1 MTGCPFL
8 GFGGKTVLMI
18 SMRFAS
24 HLNDWL
30 SRYSPECD
38 GHHAALDRFGGDFQR
53 GDDRH
58 MEPKMA
64 YFILFLFVA
73 YVAPV
78 FFLKGIELYAA
89 NHSAEAASPPVEQ
102 EKPAEDSQKSLVN
115 A

>member
-1 MTGCPFL
+1 
-8 GFGGKTVLMI
+8 
-18 SMRFAS
+18 
-24 HLNDWL
+24 
-30 SRYSPECD
+30 
-38 GHHAALDRFGGDFQR
+38 
-53 GDDRH
+53 

-89 NHSAEAASPPVEQ
+89 NHSEAASPSVEQ
-102 EKPAEDSQKSLVN
+102 EKLAEDSQKSLVN

>member
-1 MTGCPFL
+1 
-8 GFGGKTVLMI
+8 
-18 SMRFAS
+18 
-24 HLNDWL
+24 
-30 SRYSPECD
+30 
-38 GHHAALDRFGGDFQR
+38 
-53 GDDRH
+53 

-89 NHSAEAASPPVEQ
+89 NHSAEAASPSVEQ
-102 EKPAEDSQKSLVN
+102 ERPAEDSQKSLVN